1 MAVMLNSRWSHGGGS
16 PSVEVMTNIAVL
28 GTGRMGSALA
38 TRLLATGHQ
47 VTVWN
52 RTRTTAAPAAPAT
65 VADTPAAAVAE
76 ADMVITMLTDGAAV
90 TAVLFDG
97 GAAAALRPGTVLVQ
111 MSTISPAETEAIAG
125 RLPGQVYF
133 VDAPV
138 GGSVDAAAAGTLAL
152 FTGADP
158 DAVDRAEPVLKELG
172 TVHRCGPAG
181 AGSAVK
187 LMQNTAML
195 TALGGLHDT
204 LALAAALGVEQ
215 QLAID
220 LLAAGPLGLALRR
233 ASSTTAAFPVA
244 LAVKDLRL
252 TGADTPVVAATLRL
266 LQAVPAQ
273 SADLAALI
281 NLENR

>member
-1 MAVMLNSRWSHGGGS
+1 
-16 PSVEVMTNIAVL
+16 MTNIAVL

-38 TRLLATGHQ
+38 ARLLATGHQ

-52 RTRTTAAPAAPAT
+52 RTRTTSAPAVPAI
-65 VADTPAAAVAE
+65 VADTPAAAVAAAE
-76 ADMVITMLTDGAAV
+76 VVITMLTDGPAV
-90 TAVLFDG
+90 SAVLFDG

-111 MSTISPAETEAIAG
+111 MSTISPAETAAIAE
-125 RLPGQVYF
+125 RLPVGVYF

-152 FTGADP
+152 FAGGEP
-158 DAVDRAEPVLKELG
+158 DAVERAEPVLNELG
-172 TVHRCGPAG
+172 TVRRCGRAG
-181 AGSAVK
+181 SGSAVK

-204 LALAAALGVEQ
+204 LALAAGLGVERE
-215 QLAID
+215 LALD
-220 LLAAGPLGLALRR
+220 LLASGPLGTALRR
-233 ASSTTAAFPVA
+233 AASTTADFPVA

-252 TGADTPVVAATLRL
+252 THADTPVVAATLRL
-266 LQAVPAQ
+266 LRAVPEQ

-281 NLENR
+281 NLEDR